1 MKVENNETRKYF
13 YDIYW
18 LDLTEVFQQYSE
30 IWKTNEAICL
40 TCLRKTN

>member
-1 MKVENNETRKYF
+1 MKVENNETGKYF

-30 IWKTNEAICL
+30 IQKTNEAICL
-40 TCLRKTN
+40 NRLRKTN